1 MPWYNDLRPLSD
13 EKKINYGAIFPEL
26 IPISDDDKDRVKGD
40 KKRIIEGLL
49 RLRVQ
54 LNEIPTKTTHG
65 NLILGSW
72 NIQNFGEYSNR
83 TPESKYYIAEIISRY
98 DLIAIQEVKANLRD
112 FNQIMQLLGS
122 NYDCILNDITGGNAG
137 NDERFAYIYDKR
149 KVQFKG
155 ISGELVLWDNGG
167 FPINQLKRTPLMT
180 GFKAGWK
187 EFAIINVHLHPDN
200 SLADRA
206 LRKKEVESILKL
218 LADRIPGKF
227 WTENIFILGDMN
239 IYPNNN
245 GVETLLENSGF
256 MQSPDLK
263 GQPTS
268 SGDQPYDRIYFNQ
281 NRYFNNLP
289 LNQIQG
295 GVFRYDQSVYRVG
308 DFMNSDYQTYMLNH
322 KGDPSNLIDSSSFES
337 YYNRFWKNLQMSDHF
352 PIWLEIEIDSS
363 DNFLKEKKEQLG

>member
-26 IPISDDDKDRVKGD
+26 IPSDDADRVRVKQD

-49 RLRVQ
+49 RLRTQ
-54 LNEIPTKTTHG
+54 LNEIPVKNTQG

-72 NIQNFGEYSNR
+72 NLQNFGEYTKR
-83 TPESKYYIAEIISRY
+83 IPESKYYIAEIISRY

-122 NYDCILNDITGGNAG
+122 NYDYILNDITGGVDG

-167 FPINQLKRTPLMT
+167 FPISQLKRTPLMT

-187 EFAIINVHLHPDN
+187 EFAIINVHLNPDN
-200 SLADRA
+200 GTTDRD
-206 LRKKEVESILKL
+206 LRKQEVESILKL
-218 LADRIPGKF
+218 LADRIPDKF
-227 WTENIFILGDMN
+227 WTENVFILGDMN

-245 GVETLLENSGF
+245 DIEALFENSGF
-256 MQSPDLK
+256 MQSPHLK

-281 NRYFNNLP
+281 NEYFNNQP
-289 LNQIQG
+289 LDQIRG
-295 GVFRYDQSVYRVG
+295 GVFRYDKSVYRAA
-308 DFMNSDYQTYMLNH
+308 DFENSDYQAYMRSH
-322 KGDPSNLIDSSSFES
+322 KGDARNLIDPSSFET

-352 PIWLEIEIDSS
+352 PIWIEIEIDSS
-363 DNFLKEKKEQLG
+363 DNFLNEKKAQLG